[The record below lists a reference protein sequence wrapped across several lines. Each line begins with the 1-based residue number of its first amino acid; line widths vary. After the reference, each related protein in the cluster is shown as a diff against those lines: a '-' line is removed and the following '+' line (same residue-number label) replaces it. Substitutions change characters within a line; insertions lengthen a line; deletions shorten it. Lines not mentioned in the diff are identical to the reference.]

1 MTPTKQWLKCGID
14 MKAIFT
20 DEQLKLGTKFKGN
33 MNGAVMKILKIEN
46 PQSASSVADIKDYK
60 TGHIF
65 QYGLE
70 ALKRCNITIL
80 E

>member
-1 MTPTKQWLKCGID
+1 
-14 MKAIFT
+14 MKALFT
-20 DEQLKLGTKFKGN
+20 DEQLQVGTKIKGN
-33 MNGAVMKILKIEN
+33 VNGVIMEVVKIEN
-46 PQSASSVADIKDYK
+46 NTLALLKDCKIGKIY
-60 TGHIF
+60 

>member
-1 MTPTKQWLKCGID
+1 MID
-14 MKAIFT
+14 NIKVGMKI
-20 DEQLKLGTKFKGN
+20 KGN
-33 MNGAVMKILKIEN
+33 VNGVIMEVVKIEN
-46 PQSASSVADIKDYK
+46 NTLALLKDCK

-80 E
+80 EQH

>member
-1 MTPTKQWLKCGID
+1 MID
-14 MKAIFT
+14 NIKV
-20 DEQLKLGTKFKGN
+20 GTKIKGN
-33 MNGAVMKILKIEN
+33 VNGVIMEVVKIEN
-46 PQSASSVADIKDYK
+46 NILALLKDCK
-60 TGHIF
+60 TGKIS

>member
-1 MTPTKQWLKCGID
+1 
-14 MKAIFT
+14 MKALFT
-20 DEQLKLGTKFKGN
+20 DEQLKAETKFKGN
-33 MNGAVMKILKIEN
+33 VNGAVMEILKIEN
-46 PQSASSVADIKDYK
+46 PQYASLMAVIKDCK
-60 TGHIF
+60 TGNTF

>member
-1 MTPTKQWLKCGID
+1 
-14 MKAIFT
+14 MKALFT
-20 DEQLKLGTKFKGN
+20 DEQLQAGTKIKGN
-33 MNGAVMKILKIEN
+33 VNNAIMKIIKIEKPTFATATDN
-46 PQSASSVADIKDYK
+46 KFINYSAMVTLKDCK
-60 TGHIF
+60 TGHTF